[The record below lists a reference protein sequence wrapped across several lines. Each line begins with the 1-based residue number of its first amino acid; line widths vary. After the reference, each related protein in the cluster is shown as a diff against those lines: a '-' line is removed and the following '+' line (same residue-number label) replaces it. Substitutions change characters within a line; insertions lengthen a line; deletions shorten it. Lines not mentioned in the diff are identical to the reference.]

1 MNKYGIDNV
10 RGGSYTTIKLSN
22 DIINFLEI
30 EISHINNKSKKY
42 DNPLELISFDKL
54 SSYSPYEIVKI
65 FPILDKLQELK
76 TYRIKIGDVIL
87 NDHIDK
93 YNTLDEIIKDASKIY
108 VNSYIQ
114 EHKNKYDFVIPYIPT
129 ARIKFFKDFAIL
141 LASLPCEIIKE
152 MIENK
157 KTFEEIE
164 LNVIKPLI

>member
-114 EHKNKYDFVIPYIPT
+114 EHKNKYYFVIPYIPT

-157 KTFEEIE
+157 KNI
-164 LNVIKPLI
+164 